1 MPRLLVQHPH
11 ALTDG
16 QPDTWAV
23 LGGALEDAP
32 RRVEIIAR
40 IQHKFDPQAVTTPLL
55 DLEVAAV
62 GVDRAVGLLVEG
74 DVVGLDS
81 YRPR

>member
-1 MPRLLVQHPH
+1 MRIRSQRELNEL
-11 ALTDG
+11 
-16 QPDTWAV
+16 
-23 LGGALEDAP
+23 
-32 RRVEIIAR
+32 RREIACNANISR
-40 IQHKFDPQAVTTPLL
+40 QTFGETKAVTTPLL